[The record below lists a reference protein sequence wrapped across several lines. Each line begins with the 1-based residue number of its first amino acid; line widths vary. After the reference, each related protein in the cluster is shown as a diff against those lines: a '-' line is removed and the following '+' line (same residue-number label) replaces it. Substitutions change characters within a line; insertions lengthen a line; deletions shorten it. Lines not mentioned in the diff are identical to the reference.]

1 MPTPIQNLSS
11 LPLLPSLPAGKTEAP
26 QGGRAP
32 GASLVFQDF
41 LLRSIGEVNSMQTE
55 ADQAVEKLVTG
66 GDVTPAAVLTAVQ
79 KADIAFD
86 LMLQVR
92 NKMIDAFQEIEKLQV

>member
-1 MPTPIQNLSS
+1 MPTPIQNLS
-11 LPLLPSLPAGKTEAP
+11 LAPLLPPLSAGKAAAP
-26 QGGRAP
+26 LGGP
-32 GASLVFQDF
+32 SFQDF

-66 GDVTPAAVLTAVQ
+66 GNVTPAEVLTAVQ

-92 NKMIDAFQEIEKLQV
+92 NKLMDAYQEIEKLQV

>member
-11 LPLLPSLPAGKTEAP
+11 LPLLPSVPAGKIDAP
-26 QGGRAP
+26 QGG
-32 GASLVFQDF
+32 SSFQDF

-92 NKMIDAFQEIEKLQV
+92 NKLIDAYQEIEKLQV

>member
-11 LPLLPSLPAGKTEAP
+11 LPLLPSVPAGKADAP
-26 QGGRAP
+26 QGG
-32 GASLVFQDF
+32 SSFQDF